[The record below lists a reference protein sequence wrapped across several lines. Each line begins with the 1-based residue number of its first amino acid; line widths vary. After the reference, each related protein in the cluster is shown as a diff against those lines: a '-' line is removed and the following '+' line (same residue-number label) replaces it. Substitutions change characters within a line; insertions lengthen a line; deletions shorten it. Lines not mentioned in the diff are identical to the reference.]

1 MNKIT
6 DSISDIFY
14 IGFGLQLQLMV
25 VVQIMMIMVQIM
37 MTVVQMMMVVKTEN
51 ERGTRGGRTK
61 KGEKRKEPDVVLK
74 TVNRQKMF

>member
-1 MNKIT
+1 
-6 DSISDIFY
+6 
-14 IGFGLQLQLMV
+14 
-25 VVQIMMIMVQIM
+25 MMMMVQIM
-37 MTVVQMMMVVKTEN
+37 MTVVQMMMTVVQMMMVVETEN

>member
-1 MNKIT
+1 
-6 DSISDIFY
+6 
-14 IGFGLQLQLMV
+14 
-25 VVQIMMIMVQIM
+25 M